1 MSKQICDPK
10 DKIIV
15 VTGAA
20 HGIGCGLAKA
30 FHAEGA
36 KHIIVVDRDI
46 EKAQDV
52 AEAVS
57 GTAYQLDVSDEEATA
72 AMIDTIEK
80 DIGPIDLYFSNA
92 GVLFTDAPDWNAYT
106 QTTEQWQK
114 IWEINVLAHV
124 HASRALLPR
133 MKERGHGAFMITAS
147 AAGLLSQIG
156 DAAYSTTKHAALGYA
171 EALAITHSDEGL
183 YFGVVCP
190 QAVESNMTKG
200 AEGSSAALDGI
211 LTAAEF
217 AERTIAGM
225 RAGQF
230 MIRPHEQVVEYFKHK
245 ANDYDRWIGGMRK
258 LRRMVMANKGLPI

>member
-1 MSKQICDPK
+1 MSRLNFDPK

-20 HGIGCGLAKA
+20 NGIGAGLVRA

-36 KHIIVVDRDI
+36 KHIVAVDLDM
-46 EKAQDV
+46 EKASDIA
-52 AEAVS
+52 AEIG
-57 GTAYQLDVSDEEATA
+57 GTAYKLDVSDESATA
-72 AMIDTIEK
+72 TMIETIEK

-106 QTTEQWQK
+106 QTTAQWQK

-124 HASRALLPR
+124 HSSRALLPL
-133 MKERGHGAFMITAS
+133 MKERGSGAFVITAS
-147 AAGLLSQIG
+147 AAGLLNQIG
-156 DAAYSTTKHAALGYA
+156 DAAYSTTKHAALGFA
-171 EALAITHSDEGL
+171 ESLAITHADDGI
-183 YFGVVCP
+183 YVGVACP

-200 AEGSSAALDGI
+200 AEDSSAALDGI

-217 AERTIAGM
+217 AERVIAAM

-245 ANDYDRWIGGMRK
+245 AEDYDRWIGGMRK
-258 LRRMVMANKGLPI
+258 LRRMIMAKNGLPI